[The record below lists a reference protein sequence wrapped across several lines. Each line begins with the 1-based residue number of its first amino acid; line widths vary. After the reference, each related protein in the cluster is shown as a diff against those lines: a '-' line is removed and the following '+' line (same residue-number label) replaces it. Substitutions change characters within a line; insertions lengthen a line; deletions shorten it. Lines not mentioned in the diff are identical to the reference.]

1 MQFAAVLVEY
11 LVTGSGAVIW
21 MGIALGVSLHSV
33 LNLQPAQ
40 VALLVPV
47 VYLAGM
53 LADAVAA
60 LLLHYPGKRAKR
72 HPLPWQNRV
81 VLVPDL
87 QPRSAW
93 SAFVL
98 LHSPELG
105 REFQFR
111 ASRDRIAR
119 GALLNALLLLVAM
132 IVWPVNRA
140 GLLPFLPPPPVTIA
154 AGVAL
159 TVLTAVLWW
168 AAESSTTAFLQTSVA
183 LIEHEQARESHPRER
198 LPRGGISVPYTAR
211 RGDG

>member
-21 MGIALGVSLHSV
+21 MGIALGVSLRSV
-33 LNLQPAQ
+33 LNLEPAQ

-72 HPLPWQNRV
+72 YPLPWQNRA

-87 QPRSAW
+87 QPRNAW

-111 ASRDRIAR
+111 SSRDRIAR
-119 GALLNALLLLVAM
+119 GALLNALLILVAM
-132 IVWPVNRA
+132 IVWPVNRD
-140 GLLPFLPPPPVTIA
+140 GLLPFLPPAPVTIA
-154 AGVAL
+154 AGAAL
-159 TVLTAVLWW
+159 AVLTAVLWW
-168 AAESSTTAFLQTSVA
+168 AAEGSTSAFLQTSVS
-183 LIEHEQARESHPRER
+183 LIEHKLARESVKREKPPRA
-198 LPRGGISVPYTAR
+198 GISVPYTAR
-211 RGDG
+211 RRDG